1 MKTPHGWKTR
11 LSSITRD
18 RRWLATTA
26 VMMLAAGYAVACAI
40 VWQPSSLGENSLRHR
55 LQAQLLELPA
65 TGENG
70 DRELALWLHDVTN
83 DMPALAEMLELE
95 VPALAGYLASGRLWD
110 MPVKAAI
117 QKHAG
122 PLDQQSLFHG
132 YIVARLDDDQGEAGR
147 AAWKRIESAAA
158 RVPPAPLANEFLG
171 YLLDAADMP
180 MEALHAFQ
188 REAQMPSATHA
199 REYALELA
207 IDLEERAALRE
218 MLSSPLYQNEVS
230 GWLETE
236 AGVVLGDLLMQ
247 WRGIIR
253 SQWQSAELHVSLIA
267 LLAALLWYAVFVRCG
282 PRESWRWVRP
292 LPALLLGVLS
302 VWPTLLILHY
312 QESNLGLTGEGGFP
326 HDLLYYLL
334 GVGLREELAKLL
346 LFALLLPRL
355 LKKRSGAAAL
365 LSGAFVGLGF
375 ALEENTGYY
384 QSEGFG
390 AAAARLLT
398 ANFMHAGWT
407 ALAGHALYEM
417 VRTRFARAEHFL
429 LSFVGVVVAHGL
441 YDWVLVAGDSLPTI
455 GDLSLIS
462 IFILALLAHRFF
474 DQLGA
479 LVQPSRSIV
488 SLLSIFVLGT
498 SLLIALSFIIE
509 ALVMRDLLA
518 VNAVG
523 AGALGLAPIAVFY
536 IRKFGEL

>member
-1 MKTPHGWKTR
+1 MKPPHGWKTR
-11 LSSITRD
+11 LSFITRD
-18 RRWLATTA
+18 RRWLAITA
-26 VMMLAAGYAVACAI
+26 AMLIASGYAMACII
-40 VWQPSSLGENSLRHR
+40 VWQSVAEGEGTLQHR
-55 LQAQLLELPA
+55 LHQQLLEIASSDEPH
-65 TGENG
+65 
-70 DRELALWLHDVTN
+70 DRVLALWLHDVTS
-83 DMPALAEMLELE
+83 DLSTLAEMIEAEAPELS
-95 VPALAGYLASGRLWD
+95 AYQTTGRLWD

-122 PLDQQSLFHG
+122 PQDQQALFND
-132 YIVARLDDDQGEAGR
+132 YLVARLDNQGEAGQ
-147 AAWKRIESAAA
+147 AAWKRIEAAA
-158 RVPPAPLANEFLG
+158 LRVPPAPLANEFLG
-171 YLLDAADMP
+171 HLLHAKDMP
-180 MEALHAFQ
+180 MEALHALQ
-188 REAQMPSATHA
+188 REAAMPAAKHA

-207 IDLEERAALRE
+207 IDLEERTALRA
-218 MLSSPLYQNEVS
+218 MLSSPLYQSELS

-247 WRGIIR
+247 WRGIMR
-253 SQWQSAELHVSLIA
+253 SQWQNAELHVSLIA
-267 LLAALLWYAVFVRCG
+267 LFAALLWYAVFVRCG
-282 PRESWRWVRP
+282 PREPWRWIRP
-292 LPALLLGVLS
+292 VPALLLGVLS

-312 QESNLGLTGEGGFP
+312 QESTLGLTDEGGFP
-326 HDLLYYLL
+326 HDLIYYLF

-384 QSEGFG
+384 QTDGFG
-390 AAAARLLT
+390 AAAVRLLT

-417 VRTRFARAEHFL
+417 VRTRFARTEYFL
-429 LSFVGVVVAHGL
+429 LTFIGVVAAHGF
-441 YDWVLVAGDSLPTI
+441 YDWVIVAGDSLPTV
-455 GDLSLIS
+455 GDLGLIS

-479 LVQPSRSIV
+479 LVQPSRSII

-536 IRKFGEL
+536 IRKFGQL

>member
-1 MKTPHGWKTR
+1 MKPPHGWKTR

-18 RRWLATTA
+18 RRWLAITA
-26 VMMLAAGYAVACAI
+26 VMMMALGYAMACAI
-40 VWQPSSLGENSLRHR
+40 VWQSGHGEPPSLHQR
-55 LQAQLLELPA
+55 LHEQLLSIGT
-65 TGENG
+65 TGERG

-83 DMPALAEMLELE
+83 DLPVVSEMLELE
-95 VPALAGYLASGRLWD
+95 MPELSGYLATGRLWD
-110 MPVKAAI
+110 IPVKTAI

-122 PLDQQSLFHG
+122 PLDQQGLFQD
-132 YIVARLDDDQGEAGR
+132 YVVARLDDQGEAGR
-147 AAWKRIESAAA
+147 AAWKRLEAAA
-158 RVPPAPLANEFLG
+158 SRVPPAPLANEFLG
-171 YLLDAADMP
+171 YLLDSADMP

-188 REAQMPSATHA
+188 REAQMPAAAHA
-199 REYALELA
+199 RECALTLA
-207 IDLEERAALRE
+207 IDLAERTTLRE
-218 MLSSPLYQNEVS
+218 MLNSPLYQNEVS
-230 GWLETE
+230 CWLETE

-253 SQWQSAELHVSLIA
+253 SQWHNAELHVSLIA

-282 PRESWRWVRP
+282 PREPWRWLRP
-292 LPALLLGVLS
+292 IPALLLGIVS
-302 VWPTLLILHY
+302 VWPVLLMIHY
-312 QESNLGLTGEGGFP
+312 QEDTLGFTGEGGFP
-326 HDLLYYLL
+326 NDLLYYVF

-384 QSEGFG
+384 QSDGFG
-390 AAAARLLT
+390 AAAVRLLT

-417 VRTRFARAEHFL
+417 VRTRFARAEYFL
-429 LSFVGVVVAHGL
+429 LTFIGVVGAHGL
-441 YDWVLVAGDSLPTI
+441 YDWVIVAGDSLPAV
-455 GDLSLIS
+455 GDLGLIS
-462 IFILALLAHRFF
+462 IFILALLAHQFF

-523 AGALGLAPIAVFY
+523 AGALGLAPIVVFY